1 MSLEKIGLSFLIG
14 GVVGASF
21 KASVRSVTSSISH
34 IDNKIKK
41 LSREKL
47 DLNKTLNLDNPNIL
61 ETKEN
66 IARLTKEI
74 TRLTT
79 IKNIKISIS
88 SNVDNIK
95 TQVKSIFGIAASAA
109 GSISVPV
116 KFAMDFE
123 HSLQVVSTMFGDT
136 SVDVENLSKQI
147 LSLSSSSGVAATE
160 ISSGLYEA
168 LSSGLPVTENMAES
182 LSFMEKNIK
191 LAKAGLSDVAT
202 VTKTASSILNSYN
215 LNVSE
220 TDRVHKI
227 LMQTQNFGTTT
238 VGELGASLSGV
249 TSVAATAGVSLEQL
263 GASMAT
269 LTHSGTGTAES
280 VTMLRALISELMKSG
295 TIGEKNLTAAL
306 SSTKY
311 AGKSFKE
318 LASSGMALSEI
329 LNILGDYAK
338 SNNKSMIDMFG
349 SIEAGNAALKLSG
362 TNADFYIKSLQEMST
377 NIDVVDD
384 AYKKV
389 SSSLS
394 STLGKLKTSF
404 VSLSITIG
412 NIFLPQITL
421 VASKISEFTTI
432 LQKLFKEHK
441 VLFEKIIIITAAVA
455 GFVVA
460 VKTVSITLSVLG
472 IVANSVA
479 LTFMFLKSV
488 VGIAAVVFKVFIVTV
503 NVLKVAMFGLGGAL
517 RFLFLSTPIG
527 WIALAI
533 AAIAALYKNWDKV
546 KEIIGQVWDK
556 IKETFGNF
564 IEYLKGLGLKIKEFF
579 INILN
584 SILDV
589 VTYPID
595 KIKSVFSEV
604 KSFLGFGDS
613 NSFDINKNT
622 NGSFVVAKDVS
633 NSAGT
638 IGQYYGQNGVVTNNT
653 RNMNAPVTY
662 APNITIQG
670 NANKQ
675 DILEAEKMSQRE
687 FEKMYKQQRYNDA
700 RLSYGGGY

>member
-455 GFVVA
+455 GFIVA

-533 AAIAALYKNWDKV
+533 AAIVALYKNWDKV

-556 IKETFGNF
+556 IKETFGYF

-595 KIKSVFSEV
+595 KIKSGFSEV

-653 RNMNAPVTY
+653 RNMNAPVNY

-670 NANKQ
+670 NANKN

-687 FEKMYKQQRYNDA
+687 FEKMYKQQMHNDA
-700 RLSYGGGY
+700 RLSFG

>member
-21 KASVRSVTSSISH
+21 KASVRGVTSSISH

-136 SVDVENLSKQI
+136 LVDVENLSKQI

-389 SSSLS
+389 SSSLF

-441 VLFEKIIIITAAVA
+441 VLFEKIIIITAAVT

-472 IVANSVA
+472 IVAKSVA

-503 NVLKVAMFGLGGAL
+503 NALKVAMFGLGGAL
-517 RFLFLSTPIG
+517 RFLLT
-527 WIALAI
+527 L
-533 AAIAALYKNWDKV
+533 
-546 KEIIGQVWDK
+546 
-556 IKETFGNF
+556 
-564 IEYLKGLGLKIKEFF
+564 
-579 INILN
+579 
-584 SILDV
+584 
-589 VTYPID
+589 
-595 KIKSVFSEV
+595 
-604 KSFLGFGDS
+604 
-613 NSFDINKNT
+613 
-622 NGSFVVAKDVS
+622 
-633 NSAGT
+633 
-638 IGQYYGQNGVVTNNT
+638 
-653 RNMNAPVTY
+653 
-662 APNITIQG
+662 
-670 NANKQ
+670 
-675 DILEAEKMSQRE
+675 
-687 FEKMYKQQRYNDA
+687 
-700 RLSYGGGY
+700 

>member
-21 KASVRSVTSSISH
+21 KTSMRGVTSSISN
-34 IDNKIKK
+34 IDNKIKE

-47 DLNKTLNLDNPNIL
+47 DLNKKLNIDNSNIL

-74 TRLTT
+74 NRLNS
-79 IKNIKISIS
+79 IKDIKIGIS

-95 TQVKSIFGIAASAA
+95 NQAKSIFGIAVGAA

-123 HSLQVVSTMFGDT
+123 HSLQIVSTLFGDT
-136 SVDVENLSKQI
+136 LVDVENLSKQI

-404 VSLSITIG
+404 ISLSVTIG
-412 NIFLPQITL
+412 NMFLPQITL
-421 VASKISEFTTI
+421 VASKISEFTAI
-432 LQKLFKEHK
+432 LQKSFKEHK
-441 VLFEKIIIITAAVA
+441 ALFEKIIIITAAVT

-460 VKTVSITLSVLG
+460 VKTISITLSVLG
-472 IVANSVA
+472 IVAKSVA

-488 VGIAAVVFKVFIVTV
+488 VGVAAVVFKVFIVTV

-533 AAIAALYKNWDKV
+533 AAIVALYKNWDKV

-556 IKETFGNF
+556 IKEVFGNF
-564 IEYLKGLGLKIKEFF
+564 VTYLKGVGYSITEFF
-579 INILN
+579 TNIVDN
-584 SILDV
+584 IITKI
-589 VTYPID
+589 TYPID
-595 KIKSVFSEV
+595 KIKKGFNEV

-613 NSFDINKNT
+613 VPVQINKNT
-622 NGSFVVAKDVS
+622 TGSFVVAKDIS

-638 IGQYYGQNGVVTNNT
+638 IGKYYGQNGAVTNNT
-653 RNMNAPVTY
+653 RNLNAPITY
-662 APNITIQG
+662 APNITVQG
-670 NANKQ
+670 NASKEDVENALMNMQ
-675 DILEAEKMSQRE
+675 D
-687 FEKMYKQQRYNDA
+687 FEKMMKEYNYNNA

>member
-21 KASVRSVTSSISH
+21 KASVRGVTSSISH
-34 IDNKIKK
+34 IDNKIKE

-47 DLNKTLNLDNPNIL
+47 NLNKTLNLDNPNIL

-136 SVDVENLSKQI
+136 SVDVENLSNQI

-238 VGELGASLSGV
+238 VGELGASLFGV

-472 IVANSVA
+472 IVAKSVA

-533 AAIAALYKNWDKV
+533 AAIAALYKNWDNV

-622 NGSFVVAKDVS
+622 NGSFVVAKNVS

-670 NANKQ
+670 NANKN

-687 FEKMYKQQRYNDA
+687 FEKMYKQQMHNSA
-700 RLSYGGGY
+700 RLSLNGAY

>member
-21 KASVRSVTSSISH
+21 KSSVRGVTSSISH
-34 IDNKIKK
+34 IDNKIKE

-47 DLNKTLNLDNPNIL
+47 NLNKTLNLDNPNIL
-61 ETKEN
+61 KTKEN
-66 IARLTKEI
+66 IASLTKEI
-74 TRLTT
+74 TRLTS
-79 IKNIKISIS
+79 IKNIKIDIS

-95 TQVKSIFGIAASAA
+95 TQAKNIFGIAVSAA
-109 GSISVPV
+109 GSISAPV

-123 HSLQVVSTMFGDT
+123 HSLQIVSTLFGDT
-136 SVDVENLSKQI
+136 SVDVENLSNQI
-147 LSLSSSSGVAATE
+147 LSLSSNSGVAATE

-295 TIGEKNLTAAL
+295 TIGEKNLAAAL

-311 AGKSFKE
+311 AGKSFKD
-318 LASSGMALSEI
+318 LASSGIALSEI

-362 TNADFYIKSLQEMST
+362 TNADFYMKSLQEMNSSV
-377 NIDVVDD
+377 DVVDD

-394 STLGKLKTSF
+394 SALGKLKTSF
-404 VSLSITIG
+404 VSLSVTVG
-412 NIFLPQITL
+412 KMFLPQIKL
-421 VASKISEFTTI
+421 VANKISEFTTI
-432 LQKLFKEHK
+432 LQKSFEEHK
-441 VLFEKIIIITAAVA
+441 ALFEKIIIITAAVA

-460 VKTVSITLSVLG
+460 VKTISITLSVLG
-472 IVANSVA
+472 IVVKSVA

-488 VGIAAVVFKVFIVTV
+488 VGIAGVVFKVFTVIV
-503 NVLKVAMFGLGGAL
+503 NVLKVAIFGLGGAL

-533 AAIAALYKNWDKV
+533 AAIVALYKNWDKV

-564 IEYLKGLGLKIKEFF
+564 IEYLKGLGLNIKEFF

-584 SILDV
+584 SIIDA

-595 KIKSVFSEV
+595 KIKNGFSEV
-604 KSFLGFGDS
+604 KSFLGLGEN

-622 NGSFVVAKDVS
+622 TGSFSIVKDVS
-633 NSAGT
+633 KSAGT
-638 IGQYYGQNGVVTNNT
+638 IGQYYGKNGVVTNNT

-687 FEKMYKQQRYNDA
+687 FEKMYRKQVYNDA
-700 RLSYGGGY
+700 RLGLSSSF

>member
-21 KASVRSVTSSISH
+21 KASVRGVTSSISH
-34 IDNKIKK
+34 IDNKIKE

-47 DLNKTLNLDNPNIL
+47 DLNKKLNIDNSNIL

-74 TRLTT
+74 NRLNS
-79 IKNIKISIS
+79 IKDIKIGIS

-95 TQVKSIFGIAASAA
+95 NQAKSIFGIAVGAA

-123 HSLQVVSTMFGDT
+123 HSLQVVSTLFGNT
-136 SVDVENLSKQI
+136 LVDVENLSKQI

-168 LSSGLPVTENMAES
+168 LSSGLPVTENMSES

-269 LTHSGTGTAES
+269 LTHSGTGTSES

-295 TIGEKNLTAAL
+295 TIGEKNLADAL

-362 TNADFYIKSLQEMST
+362 TNADFYIKSLQEMSA
-377 NIDVVDD
+377 NVDVVDD

-404 VSLSITIG
+404 VSLSITMG
-412 NIFLPQITL
+412 NIFLPQIML
-421 VASKISEFTTI
+421 VANKISEFITI
-432 LQKLFKEHK
+432 LQKSFKEHK
-441 VLFEKIIIITAAVA
+441 ALFEKIIIITAAIT

-460 VKTVSITLSVLG
+460 VKTISITLSVLG
-472 IVANSVA
+472 IVVKSVA
-479 LTFMFLKSV
+479 LTFMFLKSI
-488 VGIAAVVFKVFIVTV
+488 VGIAVVVFKVFTVTV
-503 NVLKVAMFGLGGAL
+503 NVLKVAIFGLGGAL

-533 AAIAALYKNWDKV
+533 AAIVALYKNWDKV

-556 IKETFGNF
+556 IKETFCNF
-564 IEYLKGLGLKIKEFF
+564 IEYLKGLGLKIKEFY

-584 SILDV
+584 SIIDA

-595 KIKSVFSEV
+595 KIKNGFSEV
-604 KSFLGFGDS
+604 KSFLGLGEN

-622 NGSFVVAKDVS
+622 TGSFSIVKDVS
-633 NSAGT
+633 KSAGT
-638 IGQYYGQNGVVTNNT
+638 IGQYYGKNGVVTNNT
-653 RNMNAPVTY
+653 RNMNAQVTY

-670 NANKQ
+670 NASKEDIENALMNKQ
-675 DILEAEKMSQRE
+675 D
-687 FEKMYKQQRYNDA
+687 FEKMMKEYNYNNA
-700 RLSYGGGY
+700 RLSYGGY

>member
-700 RLSYGGGY
+700 RLSYGGGF